1 MQILPAI
8 DLKNGKCVRLLQ
20 GKKDRETI
28 YSDDPARMALRWQ
41 GEGATYLHLIDL
53 DGAFEGQSK
62 NVEAIRSI
70 VEATNIPAELGGGIR
85 DMGTITRLLSLG
97 LDRVILGTVAITEPE
112 LVRRAIER
120 FGPQKIVVGIDA
132 KNGNVAVKGWEEVSE
147 VPALELALNMKGLG
161 VERIIYTDISK
172 DGMMVGP
179 NISATKELA
188 QQTGMKVI
196 ASGGISSLEDVQKV
210 AALEPY
216 GVDGMIIGKAL
227 YEGAIDLKEAL
238 VLISTENQAKH

>member
-20 GKKDRETI
+20 GKKDRETV

-41 GEGATYLHLIDL
+41 GEGAGYLHLVDL

-62 NVEAIRSI
+62 NVGAIRAI
-70 VEATNIPAELGGGIR
+70 VEAINIPAELGGGIR
-85 DMGTITRLLSLG
+85 TMGTITRLLSLG
-97 LDRVILGTVAITEPE
+97 LDRVIFGTVAITEPN
-112 LVRRAIER
+112 LVRRAVER

-132 KNGNVAVKGWEEVSE
+132 KNGDVAVKGWEEISE
-147 VPALELALNMKGLG
+147 VPALELALKMKGLG

-179 NISATKELA
+179 NVAATKQLA
-188 QQTGMKVI
+188 QQSGLKVI
-196 ASGGISSLEDVQKV
+196 ASGGISSLKDVQHV
-210 AALEPY
+210 AALEPF
-216 GVDGMIIGKAL
+216 GIDGMIIGKAL
-227 YEGAIDLKEAL
+227 YEGAIGLREAL
-238 VLISTENQAKH
+238 ALLG

>member
-8 DLKNGKCVRLLQ
+8 DLKNGMCVRLLQ

-41 GEGATYLHLIDL
+41 GEGADYLHLVDL
-53 DGAFEGQSK
+53 DGAFEGTSK

-85 DMGTITRLLSLG
+85 DMGAITKLLSLG
-97 LDRVILGTVAITEPE
+97 LDRVILGTVAVTDPD
-112 LVRRAIER
+112 LVRGAIER

-132 KNGNVAVKGWEEVSE
+132 SKGNVAVKGWEEISE
-147 VPALELALNMKGLG
+147 VPALELTLKMKKFG

-179 NISATKELA
+179 NIAATKQLA
-188 QQTGMKVI
+188 QQSGLKVI
-196 ASGGISSLEDVQKV
+196 ASGGVSTLEDVRNV
-210 AALEPY
+210 AALEPF
-216 GVDGMIIGKAL
+216 GIDGMIIGKAL
-227 YEGAIDLKEAL
+227 YEGAINLKEAL
-238 VLISTENQAKH
+238 ALLR

>member
-8 DLKNGKCVRLLQ
+8 DLKNGMCVRLLQ

-41 GEGATYLHLIDL
+41 GEGADYLHLVDL
-53 DGAFEGQSK
+53 DGAFEGTSK

-85 DMGTITRLLSLG
+85 DMGAITKLLSLG
-97 LDRVILGTVAITEPE
+97 LDRVILGTVAVTDPD
-112 LVRRAIER
+112 LVRGAIER

-132 KNGNVAVKGWEEVSE
+132 SKGNVAVKGWEEISE
-147 VPALELALNMKGLG
+147 VPALELTLKMKKFG

-179 NISATKELA
+179 NIAATKQLA
-188 QQTGMKVI
+188 QQSGLKVI
-196 ASGGISSLEDVQKV
+196 ASGGVSTLEDVRNV
-210 AALEPY
+210 AALEPF
-216 GVDGMIIGKAL
+216 GIDGMIIGKAL
-227 YEGAIDLKEAL
+227 YEGAINLKEAL
-238 VLISTENQAKH
+238 ALLA

>member
-1 MQILPAI
+1 MQIIPAI

-28 YSDDPARMALRWQ
+28 YSDDPVRMALRWQ
-41 GEGATYLHLIDL
+41 REGATYLHLIDL
-53 DGAFEGQSK
+53 DGAFEGQSL

-70 VEATNIPAELGGGIR
+70 VEATDVPAELGGGIR

-97 LDRVILGTVAITEPE
+97 LDRVILGTVAITEPD

-132 KNGNVAVKGWEEVSE
+132 KKGKVAVKGWEETSE
-147 VPALELALNMKGLG
+147 VSAMELAWKMRNLG
-161 VERIIYTDISK
+161 VERIIYTDISR
-172 DGMMVGP
+172 DGMMTGP
-179 NISATKELA
+179 NVAATRELA
-188 QQTGMKVI
+188 QQSGLKVI
-196 ASGGISSLEDVQKV
+196 ASGGISSPEDVQKV

-216 GVDGMIIGKAL
+216 GVDAMIIGKAL

-238 VLISTENQAKH
+238 TLLS

>member
-41 GEGATYLHLIDL
+41 GEGADYLHLVDL
-53 DGAFEGQSK
+53 DGAFEGTSK

-85 DMGTITRLLSLG
+85 DMGAITKLLSLG
-97 LDRVILGTVAITEPE
+97 LDRVILGTVAVTDPD

-120 FGPQKIVVGIDA
+120 FGPKKIVVGIDA
-132 KNGNVAVKGWEEVSE
+132 KNGKVAVKGWEEISE
-147 VPALELALNMKGLG
+147 VPALELTRKMKGLG

-179 NISATKELA
+179 NTAATKQLA
-188 QQTGMKVI
+188 QQSGLKVI
-196 ASGGISSLEDVQKV
+196 ASGGVSTLEDVRNV
-210 AALEPY
+210 AALEPF
-216 GVDGMIIGKAL
+216 GIDGMIIGKAL
-227 YEGAIDLKEAL
+227 YEGAINLKEAL
-238 VLISTENQAKH
+238 ALLA

>member
-8 DLKNGKCVRLLQ
+8 DLKNGMCVRLLQ

-41 GEGATYLHLIDL
+41 GEGADYLHLVDL
-53 DGAFEGQSK
+53 DGAFEGTSK

-85 DMGTITRLLSLG
+85 DMGAITKLLSLG
-97 LDRVILGTVAITEPE
+97 LDRVILGTVAVTDPD
-112 LVRRAIER
+112 LVRGAIER

-132 KNGNVAVKGWEEVSE
+132 SKGNVAVKGWEEISE
-147 VPALELALNMKGLG
+147 VPALELTLKMKKFG

-179 NISATKELA
+179 NIAATKQLA
-188 QQTGMKVI
+188 QQSGLKVI
-196 ASGGISSLEDVQKV
+196 ASGGVSTLEDVRNV
-210 AALEPY
+210 AALEPF
-216 GVDGMIIGKAL
+216 GIDGMIIGKAL
-227 YEGAIDLKEAL
+227 YEGAINLKEAFAL
-238 VLISTENQAKH
+238 LR

>member
-8 DLKNGKCVRLLQ
+8 DLKNGMCVRLLQ

-41 GEGATYLHLIDL
+41 GEGADYLHLVDL
-53 DGAFEGQSK
+53 DGAFEGTSK

-85 DMGTITRLLSLG
+85 DMGAITKLLSLG
-97 LDRVILGTVAITEPE
+97 LDRVILGTVAVTDPD
-112 LVRRAIER
+112 LVRGAIER

-132 KNGNVAVKGWEEVSE
+132 SKGNVAVKGWEEISE
-147 VPALELALNMKGLG
+147 VPALELTLKMKKFG

-179 NISATKELA
+179 NIAATKQLA
-188 QQTGMKVI
+188 QQSGLKVI
-196 ASGGISSLEDVQKV
+196 ASGGVSTLEDVRNV
-210 AALEPY
+210 AALEPF
-216 GVDGMIIGKAL
+216 GIDGMIIGKAL
-227 YEGAIDLKEAL
+227 YEGAINLKEAL
-238 VLISTENQAKH
+238 ALL

>member
-41 GEGATYLHLIDL
+41 NEGASYLHLVDL
-53 DGAFEGQSK
+53 DGAFEGTFR

-70 VEATNIPAELGGGIR
+70 VEATDIPAELGGGIR
-85 DMGTITRLLSLG
+85 DMGAITRLLSLG
-97 LDRVILGTVAITEPE
+97 LDRVILGTAAITEPE
-112 LVRRAIER
+112 LVRGAIER

-132 KNGNVAVKGWEEVSE
+132 SKGQVAVKGWEEISE
-147 VPALELALNMKGLG
+147 VPALELTLKMKGLG

-179 NISATKELA
+179 NIAATKQLA
-188 QQTGMKVI
+188 QKSGLKVI
-196 ASGGISSLEDVQKV
+196 ASGGISSLEDVQQV
-210 AALEPY
+210 AALEPF
-216 GVDGMIIGKAL
+216 GIDGMIIGKAL
-227 YEGAIDLKEAL
+227 YEGAINLKEAL
-238 VLISTENQAKH
+238 TLLG

>member
-41 GEGATYLHLIDL
+41 NEGASYLHLVDL
-53 DGAFEGQSK
+53 DGAFEGTSR

-70 VEATNIPAELGGGIR
+70 VEATDIPAELGGGIR
-85 DMGTITRLLSLG
+85 DMGAITRLLSLG
-97 LDRVILGTVAITEPE
+97 LARVILGTAAITEPE
-112 LVRRAIER
+112 LVRKAIER

-132 KNGNVAVKGWEEVSE
+132 SKGQVAVKGWEEISE
-147 VPALELALNMKGLG
+147 VPALELTLKMKGLG

-179 NISATKELA
+179 NIAATKQLA
-188 QQTGMKVI
+188 QKSGLKVI
-196 ASGGISSLEDVQKV
+196 ASGGISSLEDVQQV
-210 AALEPY
+210 AALEPF
-216 GVDGMIIGKAL
+216 GIDGMIIGKAL
-227 YEGAIDLKEAL
+227 YEGAINLKEAL
-238 VLISTENQAKH
+238 TLLG

>member
-20 GKKDRETI
+20 GNKDRETI

-41 GEGATYLHLIDL
+41 NEGAGYLHLVDL
-53 DGAFEGQSK
+53 DGAFEGTSK

-85 DMGTITRLLSLG
+85 DMGAITKLLSLG
-97 LDRVILGTVAITEPE
+97 LDRVILGTVAVTDPD
-112 LVRRAIER
+112 LVRGAIER

-132 KNGNVAVKGWEEVSE
+132 SKGNVAVKGWEEISE
-147 VPALELALNMKGLG
+147 VPALELTLKMKKFG

-179 NISATKELA
+179 NIAATKQLA
-188 QQTGMKVI
+188 QQSGLKVI
-196 ASGGISSLEDVQKV
+196 ASGGVSTLEDVRNV
-210 AALEPY
+210 AALEPF
-216 GVDGMIIGKAL
+216 GIDGMIIGKAL
-227 YEGAIDLKEAL
+227 YEGAINLKEAL
-238 VLISTENQAKH
+238 ALLA

>member
-41 GEGATYLHLIDL
+41 NEGASYLHLVDL
-53 DGAFEGQSK
+53 DGAFEGTSR

-70 VEATNIPAELGGGIR
+70 VEATDIPAELGGGIR
-85 DMGTITRLLSLG
+85 DMGAITRLLSLG
-97 LDRVILGTVAITEPE
+97 LDRVILGTAAITEPE
-112 LVRRAIER
+112 LVRKAIER

-132 KNGNVAVKGWEEVSE
+132 SKGQVAVKGWEEISE
-147 VPALELALNMKGLG
+147 VPALELTLKMKGLG

-179 NISATKELA
+179 NIAATKQLA
-188 QQTGMKVI
+188 QKSGLKVI
-196 ASGGISSLEDVQKV
+196 ASGGISTLEDVQQV
-210 AALEPY
+210 AALEPF
-216 GVDGMIIGKAL
+216 GIDGMIIGKAL
-227 YEGAIDLKEAL
+227 YEGAINLKEAL
-238 VLISTENQAKH
+238 TLLG

>member
-41 GEGATYLHLIDL
+41 GEGAGYLHLVDL
-53 DGAFEGQSK
+53 DGAFEGISR

-85 DMGTITRLLSLG
+85 TMGTITRLLSLG
-97 LDRVILGTVAITEPE
+97 LDRVILGTVAITEPQ
-112 LVRRAIER
+112 LVRKAVER

-132 KNGNVAVKGWEEVSE
+132 SKGKVAIQGWEEISE
-147 VPALELALNMKGLG
+147 VPALELALTMKGLG
-161 VERIIYTDISK
+161 IERIIYTDISK

-179 NISATKELA
+179 NTTATKQLA
-188 QQTGMKVI
+188 QQSGLKVI
-196 ASGGISSLEDVQKV
+196 ASGGISSLRDVQNV

-216 GVDGMIIGKAL
+216 GVDSIIIGKAL

-238 VLISTENQAKH
+238 TLICTDEGHC